1 MAARAGQPS
10 AVPAAPIPQST
21 YRLQLQP
28 GFGFADAAGIAG
40 YLATLGVT
48 HAYLSPI
55 LQAAPGSVHGYD
67 VVDHSRVSADLGGEG
82 AFRDM
87 VAQFR
92 RHGLGVIADI
102 VPNHMA
108 IPIPESLNRQFW
120 SVLRDGDGSPFAH
133 WFDIDW
139 AAGGGRL
146 LLPILAGPLAGC
158 LGDLAV
164 GADGPDGPVL
174 RYQEHVL
181 PVRPGTEHL
190 PLPDLTAAQHYR
202 LAGWR
207 SAATELNWRRFFDV
221 TSLIAVRVEDEDVF
235 AATHGLLLRLM
246 DEGLIDGLRVDHPD
260 GLADPRGYL
269 DRLAKATGGAWV
281 VTEKI
286 LTRTEKL
293 PQDWRCAGTTGYDAL
308 GAVGGLFLDPG
319 GAGPLTTAYTRFTE
333 GTPRF
338 ADVAETAKRQVI
350 RHNLAAEVYR
360 LTRLLTHA
368 RIPKLTGLS
377 FTDLHAVLTEL
388 LTAFPVY
395 RAYVV
400 PGEPPPTAS
409 AGFVAAAAASARHRL
424 PPRLRPALAVV
435 AALALGKASGPGLGP
450 SEGRSPGLAGP
461 GPRDEVARAAGHRGV
476 PGHGVRGLGPGE
488 TERSPGLAGPR
499 PRDEVARAA
508 GHRGAPG
515 GRSPGLAEF
524 IVRFQQTCGPLM
536 AKGVEDTAFYRWPRL
551 AALNEVGGDPGRL
564 GLSTAEFH
572 AFAGRLA
579 RDWPATM
586 TTLSTHDT
594 KRQEDV
600 RARLA
605 VLAEIP
611 EDWAAEV
618 ARWRGLARS
627 LTGGQ
632 GPEPSIE
639 YLLWQTLVGAWPVSS
654 ARIASYLVKAM
665 REAKTRT
672 SWTDPDEGY
681 ESAALVF
688 TEAVLGDPG
697 LTAAIAAFAARI
709 APDARVNSLGAKLVQ
724 LTMPGVADVY
734 QGCELTGFSLVDPDN
749 RRPVYYSVRWALLEA
764 LDAGSP
770 AADLD
775 AEKLLVTSRA
785 LRLRRDHPD
794 WFCGGYAPVTADGPA
809 AGHVAAFRRGDAIIV
824 ATRLPIGLRQRG
836 GWADTALDV
845 PAGRWQDVLT
855 GAAHTGPRPLLS
867 DILGRGGGVRA
878 SSALRLPVAI
888 LIPAD
893 A

>member
-1 MAARAGQPS
+1 VPPAPS
-10 AVPAAPIPQST
+10 PQSS

-28 GFGFADAAGIAG
+28 GFGFADAAGVAG
-40 YLATLGVT
+40 YLADLGVT
-48 HAYLSPI
+48 HAYLSPV
-55 LQAAPGSVHGYD
+55 LQAMPGSVHGYD
-67 VVDHSRVSADLGGEG
+67 VVDHSRLSADLGGEA
-82 AFRDM
+82 AFRGM
-87 VAQFR
+87 VAEFR

-108 IPIPESLNRQFW
+108 IGAPESLNRHFW
-120 SVLRDGDGSPFAH
+120 SVLRDGTGSRFAH

-139 AAGGGRL
+139 PAGGGRL
-146 LLPILAGPLAGC
+146 LLPILAGPLSGC

-164 GADGPDGPVL
+164 GRDGPDGPVL
-174 RYQEHVL
+174 RYRGHVL
-181 PVRPGTEHL
+181 PVRPGTEDL
-190 PLPDLTAAQHYR
+190 PLAGVVGAQHYR
-202 LAGWR
+202 LADWR
-207 SAATELNWRRFFDV
+207 TAATELNWRRFFDV

-235 AATHGLLLRLM
+235 AATHGLVLRLM
-246 DEGLIDGLRVDHPD
+246 AEGLIDGLRVDHPD

-286 LTRTEKL
+286 LTRAEKL
-293 PQDWRCAGTTGYDAL
+293 PRDWSCAGTTGYDAL
-308 GAVGGLFLDPG
+308 GVVGGLFLDPA
-319 GAGPLTTAYTRFTE
+319 GAGPLTTAYTKFTE

-350 RHNLAAEVYR
+350 RRNLAAEVYR
-360 LTRLLTHA
+360 LTRLLTRA
-368 RIPKLTGLS
+368 PVPKLTGLS

-395 RAYVV
+395 RAYVM
-400 PGEPPPTAS
+400 PGEPPAATS
-409 AGFVAAAAASARHRL
+409 ARFVAAAAASARHRL
-424 PPRLRPALAVV
+424 PPRLRPALAAV
-435 AALALGKASGPGLGP
+435 AALTLGKPTGQRGVLG
-450 SEGRSPGLAGP
+450 GGSPGLASG
-461 GPRDEVARAAGHRGV
+461 GFQGG
-476 PGHGVRGLGPGE
+476 
-488 TERSPGLAGPR
+488 RSPGLAGPR
-499 PRDEVARAA
+499 PSDEGTGPQAS
-508 GHRGAPG
+508 GGFQG

-524 IVRFQQTCGPLM
+524 IVRFQQTCGPVM

-564 GLSTAEFH
+564 GLGAAEFH

-618 ARWRGLARS
+618 TRWHGLARS

-632 GPEPSIE
+632 GPEPDIE
-639 YLLWQTLVGAWPVSS
+639 YLLWQTLVGAWPISS
-654 ARIASYLVKAM
+654 ARIANYLVKAM

-672 SWTDPDEGY
+672 SWTDPDERY
-681 ESAALVF
+681 ESAALAF
-688 TEAVLGDPG
+688 AETVLGEPG
-697 LTAAIAAFAARI
+697 LTGAIAAFVGRI

-734 QGCELTGFSLVDPDN
+734 QGCELAGFSLVDPDN
-749 RRPVYYSVRWALLEA
+749 RRPVSYSVRWALLAA
-764 LDAGSP
+764 LDAGSR
-770 AADLD
+770 ADDLD

-785 LRLRRDHPD
+785 LRLRRDRPD
-794 WFCGGYAPVTADGPA
+794 WFCGGYAPLHATGPA
-809 AGHVAAFRRGDAIIV
+809 ARHAVAFGRGRAIIV
-824 ATRLPIGLRQRG
+824 ATTLPVGLRKQG
-836 GWADTALDV
+836 GWADTTLPV
-845 PAGRWQDVLT
+845 PAGCWRDVLT
-855 GAAHTGPRPLLS
+855 GATHTGPHPLLS
-867 DILGRGGGVRA
+867 DIA
-878 SSALRLPVAI
+878 PRLPVA
-888 LIPAD
+888 LLAPAD

>member
-1 MAARAGQPS
+1 M
-10 AVPAAPIPQST
+10 PAAPAPQSS

-28 GFGFADAAGIAG
+28 RFGFADAAGIAG
-40 YLATLGVT
+40 YLADLGVT

-67 VVDHSRVSADLGGEG
+67 VVDHSRISADLGGEG

-87 VAQFR
+87 VARFR

-108 IPIPESLNRQFW
+108 ISAPESLNRQFW
-120 SVLRDGDGSPFAH
+120 SVLRDGAGSAFAH

-139 AAGGGRL
+139 QAGGGRL
-146 LLPILAGPLAGC
+146 LLPILARPLADC
-158 LGDLAV
+158 LGDLRV
-164 GADGPDGPVL
+164 DADGPDGPVL
-174 RYQEHVL
+174 RYHEHVL
-181 PVRPGTEHL
+181 PVRPGTGRL

-207 SAATELNWRRFFDV
+207 TGATELNWRRFFDV

-235 AATHGLLLRLM
+235 TATHGLLLRLL

-269 DRLAKATGGAWV
+269 DRLAKATDGAWV

-286 LTRTEKL
+286 LTGTEKL
-293 PQDWRCAGTTGYDAL
+293 PRDWRCSGTTGYDAL
-308 GAVGGLFLDPG
+308 GAVGGLFLDPAA
-319 GAGPLTTAYTRFTE
+319 AGPLTTTYTRFTE

-350 RHNLAAEVYR
+350 RHSLAAEVYR
-360 LTRLLTHA
+360 LTRLLSHA

-400 PGEPPPTAS
+400 PGEPPATTS

-435 AALALGKASGPGLGP
+435 AGLVLG
-450 SEGRSPGLAGP
+450 
-461 GPRDEVARAAGHRGV
+461 RAMDADRQH
-476 PGHGVRGLGPGE
+476 
-488 TERSPGLAGPR
+488 S
-499 PRDEVARAA
+499 
-508 GHRGAPG
+508 
-515 GRSPGLAEF
+515 EF
-524 IVRFQQTCGPLM
+524 IVRFQQTCGPVM

-564 GLSTAEFH
+564 GLGTAEFH

-611 EDWAAEV
+611 DDWAV
-618 ARWRGLARS
+618 AVAGWHDLARS

-632 GPEPSIE
+632 GPEPSTE
-639 YLLWQTLVGAWPVSS
+639 YLLWQTLVGAWPVSFG
-654 ARIASYLVKAM
+654 RIVNYLVKAM

-681 ESAALVF
+681 ESAALAF
-688 TEAVLGDPG
+688 AEAVLGEPA
-697 LTAAIAAFAARI
+697 LTTAIAAFVGRI

-734 QGCELTGFSLVDPDN
+734 QGCELPAFSLVDPDN
-749 RRPVYYSVRWALLEA
+749 RRPVHYSVRWALLEA

-775 AEKLLVTSRA
+775 TEKLLVTSRA

-794 WFCGGYAPVTADGPA
+794 WFSGGYAPVA
-809 AGHVAAFRRGDAIIV
+809 ASGQAAAHVVAFQRGHAIIV
-824 ATRLPIGLRQRG
+824 ATRLPTGLRQRG

-845 PAGRWQDVLT
+845 PEGRWRDVLT
-855 GAAHTGPRPLLS
+855 GAVHDGPRPLLS
-867 DILGRGGGVRA
+867 DILGRGGGVGA
-878 SSALRLPVAI
+878 SFGRGGGVGASTALRLPVAI
-888 LIPAD
+888 LTPAD